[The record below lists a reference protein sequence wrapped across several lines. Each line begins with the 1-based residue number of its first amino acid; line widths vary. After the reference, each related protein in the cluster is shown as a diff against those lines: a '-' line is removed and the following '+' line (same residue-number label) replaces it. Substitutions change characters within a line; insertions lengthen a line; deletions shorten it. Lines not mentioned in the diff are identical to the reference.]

1 MDHPNQLHSAPPY
14 SAKSVLLNG
23 EAHVTEAASLAELL
37 ASMGITLEMQG
48 IAVACNGMVA
58 PRAMWS
64 AQSLHDQDH
73 IEVIR
78 ANIGG

>member
-1 MDHPNQLHSAPPY
+1 MDHFNPPH
-14 SAKSVLLNG
+14 SAKSILLNG
-23 EAHVTEAASLAELL
+23 AAHVTEAASLADLL
-37 ASMGITLEMQG
+37 VSIGITTEMPG

-58 PRAMWS
+58 PRVHWS
-64 AQSLHDQDH
+64 AQSLRDQDN

>member
-1 MDHPNQLHSAPPY
+1 M
-14 SAKSVLLNG
+14 NG
-23 EAHVTEAASLAELL
+23 EAHVTEAASLSELL
-37 ASMGITLEMQG
+37 ASMGITMEMPG

-58 PRAMWS
+58 PRAVWS
-64 AQSLHDQDH
+64 AQSLRDQDQ